1 MTREGWQS
9 AIIQYRLYIGMMP
22 LRLRGRL
29 KTSRLVEA
37 ARELAIGIVFELG
50 GDDRPLSRE
59 EQELVILAQR
69 ADFIRR
75 EQGPRKML
83 LAERYAG
90 FVAVDR
96 AASSR
101 SMSNRACSP
110 ASSAMPSI
118 ASLARAS
125 ASSSRRM
132 AASAGVPRVKSSA
145 RTWARVAHASGSRT
159 SERRG
164 GQGGG

>member
-1 MTREGWQS
+1 MFFLFFFFSSRRRHTRCALVTGVQTC
-9 AIIQYRLYIGMMP
+9 ALPIF
-22 LRLRGRL
+22 RLRGRL

-110 ASSAMPSI
+110 ASSAMP
-118 ASLARAS
+118 
-125 ASSSRRM
+125 
-132 AASAGVPRVKSSA
+132 
-145 RTWARVAHASGSRT
+145 
-159 SERRG
+159 
-164 GQGGG
+164 

>member
-1 MTREGWQS
+1 MR
-9 AIIQYRLYIGMMP
+9 P
-22 LRLRGRL
+22 LRLRGGL
-29 KTSRLVEA
+29 KTSRLVGA

-75 EQGPRKML
+75 EQGLRKML
-83 LAERYAG
+83 LADRYAG

-101 SMSNRACSP
+101 SMSNRAC
-110 ASSAMPSI
+110 ATATTAIPSI
-118 ASLARAS
+118 ARLAVAG
-125 ASSSRRM
+125 ASSSCPTVEP
-132 AASAGVPRVKSSA
+132 AGV
-145 RTWARVAHASGSRT
+145 
-159 SERRG
+159 G
-164 GQGGG
+164 GA

>member
-1 MTREGWQS
+1 MIRRPPRSTRTDTLFPYTTLFSDLPVGDFPRFRAISMTREGWQS

-83 LAERYAG
+83 L
-90 FVAVDR
+90 
-96 AASSR
+96 
-101 SMSNRACSP
+101 
-110 ASSAMPSI
+110 
-118 ASLARAS
+118 
-125 ASSSRRM
+125 
-132 AASAGVPRVKSSA
+132 
-145 RTWARVAHASGSRT
+145 
-159 SERRG
+159 
-164 GQGGG
+164 

>member
-1 MTREGWQS
+1 
-9 AIIQYRLYIGMMP
+9 MP
-22 LRLRGRL
+22 LRLRGPL

-37 ARELAIGIVFELG
+37 ARELACGIVFVLG
-50 GDDRPLSRE
+50 GDERPWSRE

-118 ASLARAS
+118 ARLARAS
-125 ASSSRRM
+125 ASSSRRR

-145 RTWARVAHASGSRT
+145 RTWARIASTSSMFREIGRATCRDRVCQYVSIWVVAVSI
-159 SERRG
+159 E
-164 GQGGG
+164 QK

>member
-1 MTREGWQS
+1 MFFLSSRLRHTRCAFCTGVQS
-9 AIIQYRLYIGMMP
+9 CALPIFIQYRFYIGMMP

-83 LAERYAG
+83 LA
-90 FVAVDR
+90 
-96 AASSR
+96 
-101 SMSNRACSP
+101 
-110 ASSAMPSI
+110 
-118 ASLARAS
+118 
-125 ASSSRRM
+125 
-132 AASAGVPRVKSSA
+132 
-145 RTWARVAHASGSRT
+145 
-159 SERRG
+159 
-164 GQGGG
+164 

>member
-1 MTREGWQS
+1 
-9 AIIQYRLYIGMMP
+9 MMP

-50 GDDRPLSRE
+50 GDDRTLSRE

-69 ADFIRR
+69 AAFIRR

-90 FVAVDR
+90 FVSADL
-96 AASSR
+96 AASAR
-101 SMSNRACSP
+101 SMSIRSVSP
-110 ASSAMPSI
+110 AS
-118 ASLARAS
+118 RAL
-125 ASSSRRM
+125 
-132 AASAGVPRVKSSA
+132 P
-145 RTWARVAHASGSRT
+145 
-159 SERRG
+159 
-164 GQGGG
+164 

>member
-1 MTREGWQS
+1 MSLVSVIFFFSSIRRHTRCALVTGVQTCALPILTREGWQS

-83 LAERYAG
+83 LAER
-90 FVAVDR
+90 
-96 AASSR
+96 
-101 SMSNRACSP
+101 
-110 ASSAMPSI
+110 
-118 ASLARAS
+118 
-125 ASSSRRM
+125 
-132 AASAGVPRVKSSA
+132 
-145 RTWARVAHASGSRT
+145 
-159 SERRG
+159 
-164 GQGGG
+164 

>member
-1 MTREGWQS
+1 
-9 AIIQYRLYIGMMP
+9 MMP

-59 EQELVILAQR
+59 EQELLILAQR

-83 LAERYAG
+83 LAARHAG

-101 SMSNRACSP
+101 NMSHMQCSP
-110 ASSAMPSI
+110 ASRAIPSI
-118 ASLARAS
+118 ARFES
-125 ASSSRRM
+125 ASIGAASSRDM
-132 AASAGVPRVKSSA
+132 VWQYVSISVGAG
-145 RTWARVAHASGSRT
+145 TFT
-159 SERRG
+159 
-164 GQGGG
+164 Q

>member
-37 ARELAIGIVFELG
+37 APELAIGIVFELG

-59 EQELVILAQR
+59 AQELVILAQR

-75 EQGPRKML
+75 EHGPRKMR
-83 LAERYAG
+83 LAERKAG
-90 FVAVDR
+90 FVDDD
-96 AASSR
+96 
-101 SMSNRACSP
+101 
-110 ASSAMPSI
+110 
-118 ASLARAS
+118 
-125 ASSSRRM
+125 
-132 AASAGVPRVKSSA
+132 G
-145 RTWARVAHASGSRT
+145 
-159 SERRG
+159 E
-164 GQGGG
+164 GGGGSGRERVSECVSVRVCVIEINTNNQK

>member
-50 GDDRPLSRE
+50 GDARPLSRE

-75 EQGPRKML
+75 EQGPRNML
-83 LAERYAG
+83 LAERDAG
-90 FVAVDR
+90 SVAADL
-96 AASSR
+96 AASLR
-101 SMSNRACSP
+101 ALYNRAGK
-110 ASSAMPSI
+110 I
-118 ASLARAS
+118 VEEGT
-125 ASSSRRM
+125 RM
-132 AASAGVPRVKSSA
+132 
-145 RTWARVAHASGSRT
+145 
-159 SERRG
+159 
-164 GQGGG
+164 

>member
-1 MTREGWQS
+1 MFYFKQKTAYELRISDWSSDVCSSDLFPRFRAISMTREGWQS

-69 ADFIRR
+69 AD
-75 EQGPRKML
+75 
-83 LAERYAG
+83 
-90 FVAVDR
+90 
-96 AASSR
+96 
-101 SMSNRACSP
+101 
-110 ASSAMPSI
+110 
-118 ASLARAS
+118 
-125 ASSSRRM
+125 
-132 AASAGVPRVKSSA
+132 
-145 RTWARVAHASGSRT
+145 
-159 SERRG
+159 
-164 GQGGG
+164 

>member
-37 ARELAIGIVFELG
+37 ARELAIGIVFEFG

-101 SMSNRACSP
+101 SMSHRACSP
-110 ASSAMPSI
+110 ASCAMPSI
-118 ASLARAS
+118 ARLARAT
-125 ASSSRRM
+125 AASSRRM
-132 AASAGVPRVKSSA
+132 AASAGGPRVTSSA
-145 RTWARVAHASGSRT
+145 RHLARLSSTARLVLGS
-159 SERRG
+159 
-164 GQGGG
+164 

>member
-37 ARELAIGIVFELG
+37 ARELEIGIVFELG

-83 LAERYAG
+83 LAERSAG
-90 FVAVDR
+90 LVAVDS

-101 SMSNRACSP
+101 SQSHRAWST
-110 ASSAMPSI
+110 ASSAMHSIPSLGP
-118 ASLARAS
+118 AP
-125 ASSSRRM
+125 ASSSS
-132 AASAGVPRVKSSA
+132 ASGGSSG
-145 RTWARVAHASGSRT
+145 VAHRSST
-159 SERRG
+159 ER
-164 GQGGG
+164 

>member
-50 GDDRPLSRE
+50 GDDRPLSSE

-69 ADFIRR
+69 AAFIRR
-75 EQGPRKML
+75 QHGPRKML
-83 LAERYAG
+83 LAERYDG
-90 FVAVDR
+90 CVAVAR
-96 AASSR
+96 LASSHIHH
-101 SMSNRACSP
+101 P
-110 ASSAMPSI
+110 Q
-118 ASLARAS
+118 
-125 ASSSRRM
+125 
-132 AASAGVPRVKSSA
+132 AAFP
-145 RTWARVAHASGSRT
+145 
-159 SERRG
+159 
-164 GQGGG
+164 